1 MKWFK
6 HYSDMHDGE
15 TIAELFENL
24 GHKGLAFFLLQ
35 ELCCEKLEKNKDQIL
50 QESDCVFRFP
60 VRIVRQKL
68 RLSGGNLAELL
79 RICATKGQLS
89 YSFDENIVEIKMP
102 ILLYLLDSDSK
113 KARQKRAEAATQS
126 RLDKDKEEDK
136 DLDKDKESKLPALR
150 PKPTAQDSEQN
161 KLIKTAYV
169 NAYRLR
175 YGVEPSTNSAQF
187 NSQVANL
194 RKKIGAEDAVK
205 VVEFYLT
212 HNDHWYVKKTHSFN
226 LCLADADTLRTQML
240 RGKAITTNDVRQF
253 EKQDQLTSQLN
264 RIKEGKV

>member
-1 MKWFK
+1 MRWFK

-15 TIAELFENL
+15 TIAELFEHL

-68 RLSGGNLAELL
+68 RLSGANLTELL

-89 YSFDENIVEIKMP
+89 YIFDENIVEIKMP

-136 DLDKDKESKLPALR
+136 ELDKDKE
-150 PKPTAQDSEQN
+150 PK
-161 KLIKTAYV
+161 K
-169 NAYRLR
+169 
-175 YGVEPSTNSAQF
+175 
-187 NSQVANL
+187 
-194 RKKIGAEDAVK
+194 
-205 VVEFYLT
+205 
-212 HNDHWYVKKTHSFN
+212 KKT
-226 LCLADADTLRTQML
+226 LPVIPAELAAPKANEFIALYCQAFKARHNADPVIDGRSAGTA
-240 RGKAITTNDVRQF
+240 KAIVKTLPQDKWHLYLKAFFTMPDAYLFKAKHPLALFQTKLQEIAVFAQSGNFTTQ
-253 EKQDQLTSQLN
+253 KQASQIDN
-264 RIKEGKV
+264 QSTIESQIKRIQEGQV